1 MQNPLKNDMIFE
13 RDRAGNVIHG
23 TDNEPI
29 KIQKMLLMASYR
41 ELHLYMIDN
50 YKGMIGD
57 DGKILFSKNT
67 LRKLMPKHIKKAGD

>member
-1 MQNPLKNDMIFE
+1 LEYVVDGILS
-13 RDRAGNVIHG
+13 G
-23 TDNEPI
+23 T
-29 KIQKMLLMASYR
+29 SS
-41 ELHLYMIDN
+41 LYDDN